1 MLTNRNTCIWRTNT
15 PSPTDGYKFDI
26 KYLQLAVKWL
36 FFAWVYVTC
45 SLKCVF
51 VWMCMYIQTQQAQ
64 EGANLKIE
72 LMLMDR
78 QQSSKLF
85 SFPFSCQSFL
95 PFFYCSISVLFSL
108 LLIRCF
114 PFLCSPPVSL
124 CEHECVCIL
133 LSEVFGFSVMGPV
146 LAAGFVAPGF
156 LFKCHCYW
164 MGRCGLHVRVC
175 PPHISLF
182 LYARPPQCD
191 LK

>member
-85 SFPFSCQSFL
+85 SFPLSCQSFL

-114 PFLCSPPVSL
+114 PFPMLAPCLSVWAWVCVHSSL
-124 CEHECVCIL
+124 WSIWL
-133 LSEVFGFSVMGPV
+133 FSNGASVGS
-146 LAAGFVAPGF
+146 
-156 LFKCHCYW
+156 
-164 MGRCGLHVRVC
+164 RVC
-175 PPHISLF
+175 CPWISFQMSL
-182 LYARPPQCD
+182 LLNGQVWLACACVSTTH
-191 LK
+191 